1 MPVHGAWP
9 AINRKPEQGFVGT
22 KLTSSGRSMGS
33 AARPLADLGGHSHW
47 VWQAR
52 FCPAHDCLLLSGSSD
67 ALVNLWYAP
76 WISTATTSS
85 LYTSHAGPGTLGHPE
100 EGPGAGRSDAVVTP
114 GGMGGTPGGPQGG
127 GPRSGGTR
135 SGAREGRVRAFD
147 DHEDSVYSAPLL
159 AHPSVML
166 HVHGDPSYGSN
177 RLEKCASWRVHAST
191 GASLGF

>member
-1 MPVHGAWP
+1 MV
-9 AINRKPEQGFVGT
+9 VT
-22 KLTSSGRSMGS
+22 KLTSSGCSMGS

-85 LYTSHAGPGTLGHPE
+85 SGASPHSSRAGPGILGHPE
-100 EGPGAGRSDAVVTP
+100 EGPGAGRSGAVVNP
-114 GGMGGTPGGPQGG
+114 GGMGGRPGGPQGG
-127 GPRSGGTR
+127 APRSGGTR

-159 AHPSVML
+159 AHPLLSCCTCMVIL
-166 HVHGDPSYGSN
+166 RESN
-177 RLEKCASWRVHAST
+177 RLENVYILASSCKHWSQ
-191 GASLGF
+191 LGLPM